1 MSRLV
6 AFTLIVFQ
14 ALLFAPVPSSAVPEG
29 IILTWPGGDA
39 GMVSFDGTVHAKKG
53 LHCDAC
59 HVAGLFQTKKNAD
72 KMTMSEMNRGKFC
85 GACHNG
91 KKAFSTS
98 DPKSCQKCHQG
109 KKGR

>member
-1 MSRLV
+1 MFRIFLATSIIFAVFLFVPRMS
-6 AFTLIVFQ
+6 
-14 ALLFAPVPSSAVPEG
+14 PAVPEG
-29 IILTWPGGDA
+29 IVLTWPDGSTGP
-39 GMVSFDGTVHAKKG
+39 VSFDGTLHAKKG
-53 LHCDAC
+53 LGCDAC

-72 KMTMSEMNRGKFC
+72 KMTMADMNRGKFC

-98 DPKSCQKCHQG
+98 DGKSCQRCH